1 MPVRYV
7 PFDPTLPPLV
17 LQFLSF
23 ISYADSSK
31 RSWER
36 QCLVFYYAPPRH
48 VFLKLLNC
56 YGMYV
61 TFSFWTWEHCIK
73 NFACLLQA
81 FFFFLIV
88 FILACV
94 VSENRLQ
101 HACIL
106 LDLSLFLFGS
116 GRLSRFGGC
125 PVFVGDSQTWGS
137 PVSSAPVQSTQPCI
151 KTQKTSQ
158 VALWTGCL
166 AKAAISLLSC
176 KSDTSTV

>member
-1 MPVRYV
+1 M
-7 PFDPTLPPLV
+7 L
-17 LQFLSF
+17 LSPSGLEN
-23 ISYADSSK
+23 IALK
-31 RSWER
+31 I
-36 QCLVFYYAPPRH
+36 LLAFYR
-48 VFLKLLNC
+48 L
-56 YGMYV
+56 
-61 TFSFWTWEHCIK
+61 
-73 NFACLLQA
+73 

-151 KTQKTSQ
+151 KTQKTSR
-158 VALWTGCL
+158 VAL
-166 AKAAISLLSC
+166 
-176 KSDTSTV
+176 

>member
-1 MPVRYV
+1 M
-7 PFDPTLPPLV
+7 L
-17 LQFLSF
+17 LSPSGLEN
-23 ISYADSSK
+23 IALK
-31 RSWER
+31 I
-36 QCLVFYYAPPRH
+36 LLAFYR
-48 VFLKLLNC
+48 L
-56 YGMYV
+56 
-61 TFSFWTWEHCIK
+61 
-73 NFACLLQA
+73 
-81 FFFFLIV
+81 FFLIV

-151 KTQKTSQ
+151 KTQKTSR
-158 VALWTGCL
+158 VAL
-166 AKAAISLLSC
+166 
-176 KSDTSTV
+176 